1 MPDVNAKDIHE
12 DEILR
17 DIWDMEKEADLKR
30 GYYIPHWL
38 KMADLLVLAEDAIE
52 SNLGRKLA
60 PKHQKSFDLLRS
72 VVIDLHAAFQE
83 GVGPE
88 AEKVLFTYFKLAEK
102 GWAKAFA
109 TQTKINRNWRNKI
122 ANGQKLGHSLYSHNW
137 QEYWTDEWLERRPN
151 NKGWMFS
158 ARDIIQQLPNIPIP
172 DESTVRR
179 FRLTQYSL
187 IEGKL

>member
-38 KMADLLVLAEDAIE
+38 KMADLLVVTEHAIE
-52 SNLGRKLA
+52 INLGRKVA

-88 AEKVLFTYFKLAEK
+88 AEKVLFTYFKLVEK

-109 TQTKINRNWRNKI
+109 TQIKINRNWRNKI

-137 QEYWTDEWLERRPN
+137 QEYWKDEWLERRPN
-151 NKGWMFS
+151 GKGWVFS
-158 ARDIIQQLPNIPIP
+158 ARDIIQQLPDIPMP

-179 FRLTQYSL
+179 YREKRSRRIGTTA
-187 IEGKL
+187 

>member
-1 MPDVNAKDIHE
+1 VV
-12 DEILR
+12 LR
-17 DIWDMEKEADLKR
+17 QIWDMEKEADFKR

-52 SNLGRKLA
+52 SDLGRKLA
-60 PKHQKSFDLLRS
+60 PKHQKSFDSLRS

-102 GWAKAFA
+102 GWAKAFS

-122 ANGQKLGHSLYSHNW
+122 SNGQKLGHSLYSHNW

-151 NKGWMFS
+151 NKVWIFS
-158 ARDIIQQLPNIPIP
+158 ARDIIQQLPDIPIP

-179 FRLTQYSL
+179 FRLAQYRL
-187 IEGKL
+187 IQGKL